1 MPIKPD
7 LKDFEKP
14 PKLNILAIW
23 CETISQLIIH
33 KAIGLKSI
41 E

>member
-14 PKLNILAIW
+14 PKLNILAI
-23 CETISQLIIH
+23 
-33 KAIGLKSI
+33 
-41 E
+41 